1 MMTPKMP
8 HIPKTVA
15 PCTEP
20 DRPVMHDKALGLL
33 PTWKERREKESEI
46 KKKANQTVKRFI
58 FTTCLLGRKEEKSR
72 RMQSTQTWLKPNCSE
87 LNALSWI
94 WINNLTAEIC
104 AYVRC
109 VLHRVGNEIWSLISS
124 LSVEMSP
131 TIWLIAMTFSI
142 HLITTWWLSTECCRL
157 HPPTHKTDSM
167 LAFHTACA
175 LLQ

>member
-1 MMTPKMP
+1 MP

-20 DRPVMHDKALGLL
+20 DRPVWCMIKHWACCRPEKKDEKRKVRLKKSKSNSKEVFVYFYYMSFGKKGGKIKTDAKHTNLIKTKLL
-33 PTWKERREKESEI
+33 
-46 KKKANQTVKRFI
+46 
-58 FTTCLLGRKEEKSR
+58 
-72 RMQSTQTWLKPNCSE
+72 
-87 LNALSWI
+87 WI

-109 VLHRVGNEIWSLISS
+109 VLHRVGNYIWWLISS

-131 TIWLIAMTFSI
+131 TVWLIAMTFSI

-157 HPPTHKTDSM
+157 HTSTQKTDSM